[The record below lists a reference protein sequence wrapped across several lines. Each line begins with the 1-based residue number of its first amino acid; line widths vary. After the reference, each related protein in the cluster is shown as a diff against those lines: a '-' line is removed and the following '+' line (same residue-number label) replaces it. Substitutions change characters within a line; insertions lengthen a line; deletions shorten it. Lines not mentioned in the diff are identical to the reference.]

1 MSKIDTKNRIL
12 DAAEVLF
19 AERGFADTSL
29 RLITSEADVN
39 LASVNYHFG
48 SKKELIQAVLDRYL
62 SLFMPD
68 LDARL
73 RVLMEQEQLTLLQL
87 FESFVEPLM
96 KLSAVRAN
104 GPAIFMQ
111 LLGRGYIDSQGH
123 LRRFITAHY
132 GPILQRITRRSPR
145 PTGPVARGSL
155 LAPALHPGHRRLHHG
170 LCRCPARH
178 RPGRF
183 WPAARCG
190 RAGAQRYSLS
200 GVRSRGARGVDQAL
214 PGRVTTNNKSTETVK

>member
-62 SLFMPD
+62 SIFMPA

-73 RVLMEQEQLTLLQL
+73 QTLMVQEQLTLLQV
-87 FESFVEPLM
+87 FESFVDPLM
-96 KLSAVRAN
+96 KLVAVRAN
-104 GPAIFMQ
+104 GPALFMQ

-132 GPILQRITRRSPR
+132 GPILQRITQAISK
-145 PTGPVARGSL
+145 AN
-155 LAPALHPGHRRLHHG
+155 PALSPADLFWRLHFTLGTVVFTMASADALRDIAQADFGQQLDVEG
-170 LCRCPARH
+170 LVRNVIPYLA
-178 RPGRF
+178 
-183 WPAARCG
+183 
-190 RAGAQRYSLS
+190 S
-200 GVRSRGARGVDQAL
+200 GVGAPVE
-214 PGRVTTNNKSTETVK
+214 STRLSLAV

>member
-62 SLFMPD
+62 SLFMPA
-68 LDARL
+68 LDGRL
-73 RVLMEQEQLTLLQL
+73 QTLMAQDQLTLLQV

-104 GPAIFMQ
+104 GPALFMQ
-111 LLGRGYIDSQGH
+111 LLGSY
-123 LRRFITAHY
+123 
-132 GPILQRITRRSPR
+132 
-145 PTGPVARGSL
+145 
-155 LAPALHPGHRRLHHG
+155 
-170 LCRCPARH
+170 
-178 RPGRF
+178 
-183 WPAARCG
+183 
-190 RAGAQRYSLS
+190 LS
-200 GVRSRGARGVDQAL
+200 ASASML
-214 PGRVTTNNKSTETVK
+214 TL

>member
-62 SLFMPD
+62 SLFMPE
-68 LDARL
+68 LDAHL
-73 RVLMEQEQLTLLQL
+73 HTLMAQEQLTLLQV
-87 FESFVEPLM
+87 FESFVDPLM
-96 KLSAVRAN
+96 KLVAVRTN

-132 GPILQRITRRSPR
+132 GPILQRITQAISKANPELSP
-145 PTGPVARGSL
+145 ADL
-155 LAPALHPGHRRLHHG
+155 FWRLHFTLGTVVFTMASADALRDIAQADFGQQLDVEG
-170 LCRCPARH
+170 LVRNVIPYLA
-178 RPGRF
+178 
-183 WPAARCG
+183 
-190 RAGAQRYSLS
+190 S
-200 GVRSRGARGVDQAL
+200 GVGAPVE
-214 PGRVTTNNKSTETVK
+214 STRLSLAV

>member
-62 SLFMPD
+62 ILFMPD

-132 GPILQRITRRSPR
+132 GPILQRITQAISK
-145 PTGPVARGSL
+145 AN
-155 LAPALHPGHRRLHHG
+155 PALSPADLFWRLHFTLGTVVFTMASADALRDIALADFGQQLDVEG
-170 LCRCPARH
+170 LVRNVIPYLA
-178 RPGRF
+178 
-183 WPAARCG
+183 
-190 RAGAQRYSLS
+190 S
-200 GVRSRGARGVDQAL
+200 GVGAPVE
-214 PGRVTTNNKSTETVK
+214 STRLSLAV

>member
-62 SLFMPD
+62 SIFMPE

-73 RVLMEQEQLTLLQL
+73 QTLMAQEQLTLLQV

-96 KLSAVRAN
+96 KLVAVRAN
-104 GPAIFMQ
+104 GPALFMQ

-132 GPILQRITRRSPR
+132 GPILQRITQAISKANPDLSP
-145 PTGPVARGSL
+145 ADL
-155 LAPALHPGHRRLHHG
+155 FWRLHFTLGIVVFTMASADALRDIAQADFGQQLDVEG
-170 LCRCPARH
+170 LVRNVIPYLA
-178 RPGRF
+178 
-183 WPAARCG
+183 
-190 RAGAQRYSLS
+190 S
-200 GVRSRGARGVDQAL
+200 GVGAPVE
-214 PGRVTTNNKSTETVK
+214 STRLSLAV

>member
-68 LDARL
+68 LDTRL
-73 RVLMEQEQLTLLQL
+73 RVLMEQDQLTLLQL

-132 GPILQRITRRSPR
+132 GPILQRITQAISK
-145 PTGPVARGSL
+145 AN
-155 LAPALHPGHRRLHHG
+155 PALSPTDLFWRLHFTLGTVVFTMASADALRDIALADFGQQLDVEG
-170 LCRCPARH
+170 LVRNVIPYLA
-178 RPGRF
+178 
-183 WPAARCG
+183 
-190 RAGAQRYSLS
+190 S
-200 GVRSRGARGVDQAL
+200 GVGAPVE
-214 PGRVTTNNKSTETVK
+214 STRLSLAV

>member
-62 SLFMPD
+62 SLFMPA
-68 LDARL
+68 LDGRL
-73 RVLMEQEQLTLLQL
+73 QTLMAQDQLTLLQV

-96 KLSAVRAN
+96 
-104 GPAIFMQ
+104 
-111 LLGRGYIDSQGH
+111 
-123 LRRFITAHY
+123 
-132 GPILQRITRRSPR
+132 
-145 PTGPVARGSL
+145 
-155 LAPALHPGHRRLHHG
+155 
-170 LCRCPARH
+170 
-178 RPGRF
+178 
-183 WPAARCG
+183 
-190 RAGAQRYSLS
+190 
-200 GVRSRGARGVDQAL
+200 
-214 PGRVTTNNKSTETVK
+214 

>member
-62 SLFMPD
+62 SLFMPE
-68 LDARL
+68 LDTRL
-73 RVLMEQEQLTLLQL
+73 RTLMAQDQLSLLQV
-87 FESFVEPLM
+87 FESFVDPLM
-96 KLSAVRAN
+96 KLVAVRAN
-104 GPAIFMQ
+104 GPALFMQ

-132 GPILQRITRRSPR
+132 GTVLQRITQAISK
-145 PTGPVARGSL
+145 AN
-155 LAPALHPGHRRLHHG
+155 PALSPADLFWRLHFTLGTVVFTMASADALRDIAQADFGQQLDVEG
-170 LCRCPARH
+170 LVRNVIPYLA
-178 RPGRF
+178 
-183 WPAARCG
+183 
-190 RAGAQRYSLS
+190 S
-200 GVRSRGARGVDQAL
+200 GVGAPVESTRQAL
-214 PGRVTTNNKSTETVK
+214 AV

>member
-62 SLFMPD
+62 SLFMPA

-96 KLSAVRAN
+96 KLSAVRSN

-132 GPILQRITRRSPR
+132 GPILMRITQAISK
-145 PTGPVARGSL
+145 AN
-155 LAPALHPGHRRLHHG
+155 PALSPADLFWRLHFTLGTVVFTMASADALRDIALADFGQQLDVEG
-170 LCRCPARH
+170 LVRNVIPYLA
-178 RPGRF
+178 
-183 WPAARCG
+183 
-190 RAGAQRYSLS
+190 S
-200 GVRSRGARGVDQAL
+200 GVGAPVE
-214 PGRVTTNNKSTETVK
+214 STRLSLAV

>member
-62 SLFMPD
+62 SLFMPV

-132 GPILQRITRRSPR
+132 GPILQRITQAISK
-145 PTGPVARGSL
+145 AN
-155 LAPALHPGHRRLHHG
+155 PALSPADLFWRLHFTLGTVVFTMASADALRDIALADFGQQLDVEG
-170 LCRCPARH
+170 LVRNVIPYLA
-178 RPGRF
+178 
-183 WPAARCG
+183 
-190 RAGAQRYSLS
+190 S
-200 GVRSRGARGVDQAL
+200 GVGAPVE
-214 PGRVTTNNKSTETVK
+214 STRLSLAV

>member
-1 MSKIDTKNRIL
+1 VSKIDTKNRIL

-62 SLFMPD
+62 SIFMPA

-73 RVLMEQEQLTLLQL
+73 QTLMVQEQLTLLQV
-87 FESFVEPLM
+87 FESFVDPLM
-96 KLSAVRAN
+96 KLVAVRTN

-132 GPILQRITRRSPR
+132 GPILLRITQAISK
-145 PTGPVARGSL
+145 AN
-155 LAPALHPGHRRLHHG
+155 PALSPADLFWRLHFTLGTVVFTMASADALRDIALADFGQQLDVEG
-170 LCRCPARH
+170 LVRNVIPYLA
-178 RPGRF
+178 
-183 WPAARCG
+183 
-190 RAGAQRYSLS
+190 S
-200 GVRSRGARGVDQAL
+200 GVGAPVE
-214 PGRVTTNNKSTETVK
+214 STRLSLAV

>member
-62 SLFMPD
+62 SIFMPA

-73 RVLMEQEQLTLLQL
+73 QTLMVQEQLTLLQV
-87 FESFVEPLM
+87 FESFVDPLM
-96 KLSAVRAN
+96 KLVAVRTN

-132 GPILQRITRRSPR
+132 GPILQRITQAISKANPELSP
-145 PTGPVARGSL
+145 ADL
-155 LAPALHPGHRRLHHG
+155 FWRLHFTLGTVVFTMASADALRDIAQADFGQQLDVEG
-170 LCRCPARH
+170 LVRNVIPYLA
-178 RPGRF
+178 
-183 WPAARCG
+183 
-190 RAGAQRYSLS
+190 S
-200 GVRSRGARGVDQAL
+200 GVGAPVE
-214 PGRVTTNNKSTETVK
+214 STRLSLAV

>member
-62 SLFMPD
+62 CLFMPD

-132 GPILQRITRRSPR
+132 GPILQRITQAISK
-145 PTGPVARGSL
+145 AN
-155 LAPALHPGHRRLHHG
+155 PALSPADLFWRLHFTLGTVVFTMASADALRDIALADFGQQLDVEG
-170 LCRCPARH
+170 LVRNVIPYLA
-178 RPGRF
+178 
-183 WPAARCG
+183 
-190 RAGAQRYSLS
+190 S
-200 GVRSRGARGVDQAL
+200 GVGAPVE
-214 PGRVTTNNKSTETVK
+214 STRLSLAV

>member
-62 SLFMPD
+62 SLFMPA

-87 FESFVEPLM
+87 FDSFVEPLM

-132 GPILQRITRRSPR
+132 GPILQRITQAISK
-145 PTGPVARGSL
+145 AN
-155 LAPALHPGHRRLHHG
+155 PALSPADLFWRLHFTLGTVVFTMASADALRDIALADFGQQLDVEG
-170 LCRCPARH
+170 LVRNVIPYLA
-178 RPGRF
+178 
-183 WPAARCG
+183 
-190 RAGAQRYSLS
+190 S
-200 GVRSRGARGVDQAL
+200 GVGAPVE
-214 PGRVTTNNKSTETVK
+214 STRLSLAV

>member
-73 RVLMEQEQLTLLQL
+73 RVLMEQDQLTLLQL

-123 LRRFITAHY
+123 LRRFITTHY
-132 GPILQRITRRSPR
+132 GPILQRITQAISKANPELSP
-145 PTGPVARGSL
+145 ADL
-155 LAPALHPGHRRLHHG
+155 FWRLHFTLGTVVFTMASADALRDIALADFGQQLDVEG
-170 LCRCPARH
+170 LVRNVIPYLA
-178 RPGRF
+178 
-183 WPAARCG
+183 
-190 RAGAQRYSLS
+190 S
-200 GVRSRGARGVDQAL
+200 GVGAPVE
-214 PGRVTTNNKSTETVK
+214 STRQPLAV

>member
-68 LDARL
+68 LDTRL
-73 RVLMEQEQLTLLQL
+73 RVLMEQDQLTLLQL

-132 GPILQRITRRSPR
+132 GPILQRITQAISK
-145 PTGPVARGSL
+145 AN
-155 LAPALHPGHRRLHHG
+155 PALSPADLFWRLHFTLGTVVFTMASADALRDIALADFGQQLDVEG
-170 LCRCPARH
+170 LVRNVIPYLA
-178 RPGRF
+178 
-183 WPAARCG
+183 
-190 RAGAQRYSLS
+190 S
-200 GVRSRGARGVDQAL
+200 GVGAPVE
-214 PGRVTTNNKSTETVK
+214 STRLSLAV

>member
-68 LDARL
+68 LDTRL

-96 KLSAVRAN
+96 KLSAVRSN

-132 GPILQRITRRSPR
+132 GPILQRITQAISK
-145 PTGPVARGSL
+145 AN
-155 LAPALHPGHRRLHHG
+155 PALSPADLFWRLHFTLGTVVFTMASADALRDIALADFGQQLDVEG
-170 LCRCPARH
+170 LVRNVIPYLA
-178 RPGRF
+178 
-183 WPAARCG
+183 
-190 RAGAQRYSLS
+190 S
-200 GVRSRGARGVDQAL
+200 GVGAPVE
-214 PGRVTTNNKSTETVK
+214 STRLSLAV

>member
-48 SKKELIQAVLDRYL
+48 SKKELIQAVRDRYL

-132 GPILQRITRRSPR
+132 GPILQRITQAISK
-145 PTGPVARGSL
+145 AN
-155 LAPALHPGHRRLHHG
+155 PALSPADLFWRLPFPLGTVVFTMASADALRDIALADFGQQLDVEG
-170 LCRCPARH
+170 LVRNVIPYLA
-178 RPGRF
+178 
-183 WPAARCG
+183 
-190 RAGAQRYSLS
+190 S
-200 GVRSRGARGVDQAL
+200 GVGAPVE
-214 PGRVTTNNKSTETVK
+214 STRLSLAV

>member
-19 AERGFADTSL
+19 AERGFSDTSL

-96 KLSAVRAN
+96 KLSVVRAN

-132 GPILQRITRRSPR
+132 GPILQRITQAISK
-145 PTGPVARGSL
+145 AN
-155 LAPALHPGHRRLHHG
+155 PALSPADLFWRLHFTLGTVVFTMASADALRDIALADFGQQLDVEG
-170 LCRCPARH
+170 LVRNVIPYLA
-178 RPGRF
+178 
-183 WPAARCG
+183 
-190 RAGAQRYSLS
+190 S
-200 GVRSRGARGVDQAL
+200 GVGAPVE
-214 PGRVTTNNKSTETVK
+214 STRLSLAV

>member
-39 LASVNYHFG
+39 LASVNYQFG
-48 SKKELIQAVLDRYL
+48 ANKELIQAVLDRYL

-132 GPILQRITRRSPR
+132 GPILQRITQAISK
-145 PTGPVARGSL
+145 AN
-155 LAPALHPGHRRLHHG
+155 PALSPADLFWRLHFTLGTVVFTMASADALRDIALADFGQQLDVEG
-170 LCRCPARH
+170 LVRNVIPYLA
-178 RPGRF
+178 
-183 WPAARCG
+183 
-190 RAGAQRYSLS
+190 S
-200 GVRSRGARGVDQAL
+200 GVGAPVE
-214 PGRVTTNNKSTETVK
+214 STRLSLAV